1 MTQLEVIA
9 VAPIQNLG
17 SILIVDDDA
26 DLRALVK
33 RKFSSANFLVDE
45 ADGVSRAKKML
56 YDKDYDLVILDLMMI
71 PESGYQLFEFLKSDQ
86 KFKWIPLIVLSGKD
100 DIDDKVRCLR
110 LGADDYITK
119 PFNTKEIIARVDRL
133 LTRSRDFE
141 EMAFR
146 DGLTGVYNRRY
157 FENHLMIELKRVQR
171 TDEPITIALLDIDR
185 FKLVNDTYGHPVG
198 DLVLRGVSRLLK
210 EKLREFDLVARYGGE
225 EFIIAFVKTPE
236 RTTLQIMDQVL
247 NHIREQSLAVVGG
260 EEIHVTFSAGI
271 TTWEKGLS
279 MEDWIERAD
288 QLLYQAKVAGRN
300 RCVICSS

>member
-1 MTQLEVIA
+1 MAQ
-9 VAPIQNLG
+9 IQNLG
-17 SILIVDDDA
+17 SLLIVDDDA

-33 RKFSSANFLVDE
+33 LKFSSANYLVDE
-45 ADGVSRAKKML
+45 ADSVSRAKKML
-56 YDKDYDLVILDLMMI
+56 YDKDYDLIILDLMML
-71 PESGYQLFEFLKSDQ
+71 PESGYQLFEFLKNDQ

-171 TDEPITIALLDIDR
+171 TDEPITLALLDIDR

-225 EFIIAFVKTPE
+225 EYIIAFVKTPE
-236 RTTLQIMDQVL
+236 RTALKIMDQVL
-247 NHIREQSLAVVGG
+247 NNIREESLAVVGG
-260 EEIHVTFSAGI
+260 EEIHITFSAGI
-271 TTWEKGLS
+271 TAWEKGLS

-288 QLLYQAKVAGRN
+288 QLLYQAKEAGRN
-300 RCVICSS
+300 RCVVRSC